1 MSLNEDSGYQGYAT
15 FWQKKNKQRGFRDG
29 EEGSGTAMSQEE
41 QNQESEE
48 SVDGKDRNVWTKRL
62 VWNT

>member
-1 MSLNEDSGYQGYAT
+1 MKSQGIKDMPPSDKRRT
-15 FWQKKNKQRGFRDG
+15 KRGFRDG
-29 EEGSGTAMSQEE
+29 EEGSGTATNQEE